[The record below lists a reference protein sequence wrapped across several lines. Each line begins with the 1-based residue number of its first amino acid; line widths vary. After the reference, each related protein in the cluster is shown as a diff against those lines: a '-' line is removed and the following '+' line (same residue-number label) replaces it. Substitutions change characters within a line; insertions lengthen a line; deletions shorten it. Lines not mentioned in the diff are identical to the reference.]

1 MNRQRAFRWVLA
13 LCAAMAWPLAHTGEV
28 KIAVRTFAQDF
39 PAVPGLA
46 ERTDGGLATAPPVA
60 SFLVTSAA
68 GNSTALSQVDANGLT
83 GAGHARF
90 LSEVSADRYLVGR
103 NAFSQ
108 GGFSMSG
115 TVGIVGAASPG
126 LATFTAILEGANTFS
141 NPTPVGS
148 SVHADYSFL
157 VGSSPEFHGVFDQV
171 DTSGLFSI
179 PFTWTQL
186 VQAGD
191 TIPFTLF
198 FTGSASSL
206 AGTADLD
213 VRNTFKITAID
224 LPAGLAFTPDAQG
237 FLSQFAV
244 PGVSPVPEPS
254 SMLLLGIGMLA
265 LGAMKRRGGARA
277 RHVEPLTESPGL
289 AGR

>member
-1 MNRQRAFRWVLA
+1 MNRQMIFRWVLA
-13 LCAAMAWPLAHTGEV
+13 LSAAMAWPLAHAGEV
-28 KIAVRTFAQDF
+28 GITVRTYAQDS
-39 PAVPGLA
+39 PAVPTGA
-46 ERTDGGLATAPPVA
+46 ESTDSGRASAPPVA

-68 GNSTALSQVDANGLT
+68 GDSTALAQVDANGLT

-90 LSEVSADRYLVGR
+90 LSVVSADRYLVGR
-103 NAFSQ
+103 NAFAS
-108 GGFSMSG
+108 GGFNMTGSI
-115 TVGIVGAASPG
+115 GIVGAAAPG
-126 LATFTAILEGANTFS
+126 LATFTALLEGAYTFS

-148 SVHADYSFL
+148 TVHADYSFL

-191 TIPFTLF
+191 TIPFALS
-198 FTGSASSL
+198 FTGNASSL

-224 LPAGLAFTPDAQG
+224 LPAGMTFTPDAQG

-244 PGVSPVPEPS
+244 PDVSPVPEPS
-254 SMLLLGIGMLA
+254 SLLLLGIGMA
-265 LGAMKRRGGARA
+265 SLGAMKRRGLARSMQSKA
-277 RHVEPLTESPGL
+277 
-289 AGR
+289 